1 MRILMTSVCGKR
13 GLVGPGLAVSD
24 IVDKAAAPWTRVRM
38 LEIMEQPPCKIMK
51 TQLNSGKILR

>member
-1 MRILMTSVCGKR
+1 MTSVCGKR

-38 LEIMEQPPCKIMK
+38 LEIMEQPAERVKFRTEVK
-51 TQLNSGKILR
+51 TCFFL

>member
-1 MRILMTSVCGKR
+1 MTSVCGKR
-13 GLVGPGLAVSD
+13 GLVGPGLGLAVSD

-38 LEIMEQPPCKIMK
+38 EQPPCKIMK

>member
-1 MRILMTSVCGKR
+1 MTSVCGKR
-13 GLVGPGLAVSD
+13 GLVGPGLGLAVSD